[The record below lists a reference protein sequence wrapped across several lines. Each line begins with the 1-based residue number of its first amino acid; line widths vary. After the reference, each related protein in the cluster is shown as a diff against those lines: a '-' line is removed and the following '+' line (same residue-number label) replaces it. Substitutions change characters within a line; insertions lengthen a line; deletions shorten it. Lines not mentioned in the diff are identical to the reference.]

1 MSDDSDDL
9 NSITALPN
17 LCNAAREFI
26 AERIHTIEADSFG
39 DYTAEDLA
47 SAQRE
52 EQQIEAEIA
61 QLQALLSAA
70 AQIEDMRH
78 PSIAALLRRHGFAYE
93 ATQIEALVAATQAIT
108 AIEKV

>member
-39 DYTAEDLA
+39 DYTEEDLT

-52 EQQIEAEIA
+52 EQQIEAEIT
-61 QLQALLSAA
+61 QLRALLTAV
-70 AQIEDMRH
+70 AQIEGMRH
-78 PSIAALLRRHGFAYE
+78 PSIATLLRQQGYAYE

-108 AIEKV
+108 AIEIV